1 MIFVSLFMIPLYQN
15 FMLVVPVEQML
26 VEPYATTGIDK

>member
-1 MIFVSLFMIPLYQN
+1 MIFVSLFMIPLYQH